1 MDNHDDDKKKPTVD
15 PAEENNKDESDPFG
29 LDALIPRSGKKDD
42 RTKGKKEVAAK
53 NKKDDEEERKRFLM
67 SQREAL
73 INCLDI
79 AARRYKTPW

>member
-1 MDNHDDDKKKPTVD
+1 M
-15 PAEENNKDESDPFG
+15 
-29 LDALIPRSGKKDD
+29 IPRSGKKDD